1 VRCDARTAL
10 RLYCD
15 FLPSFAARVDCGRR
29 FIFNV
34 SGVQQLVDEYGDWF
48 TYDKH
53 PRALIFARNH
63 TEVKDLRSM
72 QALMRYN
79 NFKVGVLMQRA
90 A

>member
-1 VRCDARTAL
+1 
-10 RLYCD
+10 
-15 FLPSFAARVDCGRR
+15 
-29 FIFNV
+29 
-34 SGVQQLVDEYGDWF
+34 VQQLVDEYGDWF